1 MTGNPV
7 LPEPAA
13 EEGGCSPIRIGRFVL
28 RASGPLVMGIVNLTP
43 DSFYDGGRSLD
54 PGKAISHA
62 KRLIDEGAD
71 IVDIGA
77 ESTRPGA
84 NPVDTRIELERLRPL
99 LAALRDSPVPVS
111 VDTMKPEVMR
121 IAIGEGAAMIN
132 DVYAL
137 RVPGALEAVS
147 GSDASVCLMHMQGEP
162 RTMQTS
168 PSYEDVVAEIR
179 SFLAARADA
188 ALASGISRD
197 RVIIDPGFGFGKT
210 VDHNMRLLAC
220 LESFGELGYP
230 VLFGASRKSSL
241 GTITGRAPDD
251 RLAASLA
258 VALMAAERGASIIRV
273 HDVAETRDVLRMLC
287 SLRKAAAG

>member
-1 MTGNPV
+1 
-7 LPEPAA
+7 
-13 EEGGCSPIRIGRFVL
+13 
-28 RASGPLVMGIVNLTP
+28 MGIVNLTP

-168 PSYEDVVAEIR
+168 PSYEDVVAEVR

-197 RVIIDPGFGFGKT
+197 RIIIDPGFGFGKT